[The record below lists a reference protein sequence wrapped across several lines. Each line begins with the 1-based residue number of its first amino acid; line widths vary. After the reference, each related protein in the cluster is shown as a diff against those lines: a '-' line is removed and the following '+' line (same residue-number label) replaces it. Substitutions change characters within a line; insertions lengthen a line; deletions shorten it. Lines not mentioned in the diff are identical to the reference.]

1 VKFVDNI
8 NVCAYFWFPL
18 KRLNIE
24 PITKKALSVTFNKMD
39 SQF

>member
-1 VKFVDNI
+1 MKFVDNI

-18 KRLNIE
+18 KRFIE
-24 PITKKALSVTFNKMD
+24 LITKKALSVTFNKMD